1 MGNSS
6 SNGNFKIW
14 PLMVDELAP
23 PEPPQHRTP
32 LEDDTIISY
41 GQGEYTFGLTLAQEE
56 ADDELLNL
64 SSAGVA
70 VPNYEATNRE
80 EEENVDKQAENL
92 AKNLDAIVPKYLLM
106 QLLEESLEKNDN
118 QSNGARSTP
127 DKSALMNLIEVQ
139 HEIKQDML
147 SNNFDLVDF
156 LHDDSWPFDQATLAH
171 TVPSLHRKE
180 AQKEYQTVAPLD
192 EDLYQLQE
200 LRRFGPIINF

>member
-1 MGNSS
+1 MGNSP

-56 ADDELLNL
+56 ADEELLNFA
-64 SSAGVA
+64 SAGVA
-70 VPNYEATNRE
+70 VPNYEATNE
-80 EEENVDKQAENL
+80 EEENDDRQAENL

-118 QSNGARSTP
+118 RSNSGQSTP
-127 DKSALMNLIEVQ
+127 DRSALVNLIEAQ